1 MALFPPTKGSV
12 SAMGKRWVMRV
23 GECVIA
29 GTDSDVFL
37 HGFPKKTDTTS
48 PTNEKQKNTERREPK
63 EQRKAK
69 GG

>member
-1 MALFPPTKGSV
+1 
-12 SAMGKRWVMRV
+12 MGKRWVMRV
-23 GECVIA
+23 GDCVIA

-48 PTNEKQKNTERREPK
+48 PTNEKQKTELREPK

>member
-1 MALFPPTKGSV
+1 MVLFLPTKGSV
-12 SAMGKRWVMRV
+12 SAMGERFFMRV

-37 HGFPKKTDTTS
+37 HGFPQKADTTS
-48 PTNEKQKNTERREPK
+48 PTIETQKNTNRREPK

>member
-1 MALFPPTKGSV
+1 MALFLQTKGSV
-12 SAMGKRWVMRV
+12 SAMGERWVMRV

-48 PTNEKQKNTERREPK
+48 PTNEKQEPELREPK